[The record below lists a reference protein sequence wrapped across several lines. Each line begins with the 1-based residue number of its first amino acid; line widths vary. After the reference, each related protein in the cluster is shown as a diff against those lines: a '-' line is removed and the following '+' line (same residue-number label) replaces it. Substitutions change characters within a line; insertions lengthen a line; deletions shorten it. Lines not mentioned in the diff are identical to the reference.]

1 MPQKIVW
8 KTRNYN
14 SLCGQK
20 MPKGLSYWPTKSV
33 PQIHRKFDEP
43 GLGLQ
48 LRAHLLRKSEMI
60 QTMWHVQTLVE
71 FWISGKWWISSDVDW
86 CRFLVFIYLQQPPKN
101 IMIYHDA
108 TKQSQATNSQ
118 MPGCPSGALAAS
130 NKRPGSGSAGKNSE
144 VSSVKPLA
152 NLGGPSWHSA
162 GACLRVSMISSPED
176 CHVYITTI
184 LTIKYCYILLL
195 S

>member
-1 MPQKIVW
+1 MLI
-8 KTRNYN
+8 
-14 SLCGQK
+14 
-20 MPKGLSYWPTKSV
+20 
-33 PQIHRKFDEP
+33 
-43 GLGLQ
+43 
-48 LRAHLLRKSEMI
+48 
-60 QTMWHVQTLVE
+60 
-71 FWISGKWWISSDVDW
+71 DVDSW
-86 CRFLVFIYLQQPPKN
+86 NLLLPAASKK
-101 IMIYHDA
+101 YHDA

-176 CHVYITTI
+176 CHVYNH
-184 LTIKYCYILLL
+184 YYSYYWLLL
-195 S
+195 HIVTKLNNITIIIHLFSKYVTPKYPKLHRCSIKQDFEVGWRRYLVFCGEPSKSCPSPTLLTAT